1 MATMRNTKLT
11 TAELFGYITKILVA
25 VPECDEPFGG
35 LVKDSI
41 MTYREKNDMSLFPLR
56 LYVSCGPMVSD
67 CRGLSPGGRNLLSG
81 TEEEEIETNCYEVYD
96 IHLYPG
102 ENGARDMW
110 MLSLIYKG
118 DPAE

>member
-11 TAELFGYITKILVA
+11 TAELFGYITQILVA
-25 VPECDEPFGG
+25 VPECEDPFGG
-35 LVKDSI
+35 LVKDTI

-56 LYVSCGPMVSD
+56 LYVSCDPMVTD
-67 CRGLSPGGRNLLSG
+67 CRGLSAAGYNLLYD
-81 TEEEEIETNCYEVYD
+81 TEEEEIENNCYEVYD

-118 DPAE
+118 DPAK